1 MRSIYNGLCINC
13 KGFISDDRLLKWG
26 ICERCLGDIED
37 VKNFRELLNVLIEHG
52 KLYFAKDL
60 LSFQSRFSDFSKFFK
75 KAVGQRMWSLQE
87 AWAKRIILGRSF
99 SIVAPTGVGKTV
111 LGIVSALY
119 FATKENKKSYII
131 VPTALLVQQVVDKL
145 RFFSERL
152 NVSPIVLYYHGALRD
167 SEKREVLENTAKG
180 CFNILVTT
188 DRFLIDHFDIV
199 RGNTF
204 DFVFVDDVDSFLKS
218 PKNIDKILLI
228 LGFDEKIITS
238 AFNLLD
244 LVKEANRLRRIGKSP
259 DELLKKIESI
269 RGRIEQ
275 YKRNGKMGLLV
286 VSGATMRAKRT
297 KRIQLFHE
305 LLDFQIGFK
314 PEFLRNIKDFY
325 MEAEATIEEQ
335 VLKIIKVFGG
345 GCLLFVPSTAGKEQA
360 IRLDE
365 YLRAHGIKSKV
376 YMKMDEKLLEN
387 FQSGEYDVLIGVAS
401 FRSPL
406 ARGIDL
412 PERIRYVIF
421 AGVPRL
427 EIKLSWDEYSPS
439 KILTLLKNI
448 REFLDDKAQEKA
460 TQLINNIRRILPLNR
475 RTLDLIRSAVGQ
487 GLKLEGFEGYV
498 CNLILNARQFLKEA
512 ITPEV
517 VAKISQS
524 KEVSLKRK
532 DGEFYLIVADPTA
545 YVQASGRASRLFA
558 GGITRGASILLV
570 DDEKAFYSLKRR
582 LSFMMVDV
590 SWIKFN
596 TKIASKWFEKIDED
610 RKIIQDIKA
619 GKIVKRIKDFIKT
632 ALLVV
637 ESPTKARTISKFF
650 GKPSKRRIGGLTVF
664 EVSMGE
670 FMLNIVASMGHI
682 YDLVIENG
690 FHGVKVEEKRF
701 VPIYDFINKCR
712 KCGEQFSGLEFC
724 PKCKSTDFQSK
735 KDIVEALR
743 ALALEVNYIF
753 IATDPDIEGEKI
765 AYDIY
770 CSLYPLNRRIER
782 LEFHEITKKAFI
794 QAIKRR
800 RNINFRMVEAQIV
813 RRIEDRWIGFE
824 LSRKL
829 WIKFRNYRL
838 SAGRV
843 QTPVLGWI
851 IDRTLGA
858 RKKKKVL
865 FATLSNNLRVSF
877 ENPTLPFP
885 QNKLADSF
893 KDLRAKI
900 TGLEEEERVINPPPP
915 YTTDTML
922 RDASTKLNFSASKAM
937 MLAQDLFEMGL
948 CTYHRTDA
956 TTVSTTGINVAR
968 EYLQDK
974 YPLMLSP
981 KRYAME
987 GAHECI
993 RPTRPIDVQQL
1004 KNLISLGLLRFPKKL
1019 THEHLQLYD
1028 LIFTRFITSQMK
1040 AARVLYQKFRVTL
1053 DGNET
1058 SVEHPIKI
1066 IEDGFNLLAPIKLAQ
1081 PVHEGEYTLKDA
1093 KMVSLPAVSL
1103 FKEGEVIA
1111 LMKERGIGRPS
1122 TYSKI
1127 ISTILDRRYVI
1138 TVKNKLVSTK
1148 LGLRVYEYLSSNF
1161 TDYVS
1166 EETTRRLESIID
1178 AIEQGRV
1185 DYQEVLRNL
1194 YNEILRIREEH
1205 PSQAAYPY

>member
-1 MRSIYNGLCINC
+1 MRSMYNGLCINC
-13 KGFISDDRLLKWG
+13 KGLISDDRLLKWG
-26 ICERCLGDIED
+26 ICEKCLSD
-37 VKNFRELLNVLIEHG
+37 VKAVRNFRELSNVLMENG
-52 KLYFAKDL
+52 KLYFAKDI
-60 LSFQSRFSDFSKFFK
+60 LSFQDRFDDFSKFFK

-87 AWAKRIILGRSF
+87 SWAKRVLLGRSF

-111 LGIVSALY
+111 IGMVSALY
-119 FATKENKKSYII
+119 LATKENKKSYII

-145 RFFSERL
+145 KFFSKRL
-152 NVSPIVLYYHGALRD
+152 NVNPVILYYHGALKD
-167 SEKREVLENTAKG
+167 PEKKEVLENTAKG

-188 DRFLIDHFDIV
+188 DRFLIDHFDIIK
-199 RGNTF
+199 GNSF
-204 DFVFVDDVDSFLKS
+204 DFIFVDDVDSFLKS
-218 PKNIDKILLI
+218 PRNIDKILLI
-228 LGFDEKIITS
+228 LGFDENIIAS

-244 LVKEANRLRRIGKSP
+244 LVKEANRLRRIGKLP
-259 DELLKKIESI
+259 NELLKKIESLK
-269 RGRIEQ
+269 GKIEQ
-275 YKRNGKMGLLV
+275 YKKECNIGLLV

-297 KRIQLFHE
+297 KRIRLFQE
-305 LLDFQIGFK
+305 LLNFQIGFK
-314 PEFLRNIKDFY
+314 PEFLRNIRDFY
-325 MEAEATIEEQ
+325 LEAKTAIEEQ
-335 VLKIIKVFGG
+335 VLEVIKVFGG
-345 GCLLFVPSTAGKEQA
+345 GCLLFVPSTTGKEQA
-360 IRLDE
+360 IKLDE
-365 YLRAHGIKSKV
+365 YLRAHGVKSKV
-376 YMKMDEKLLEN
+376 YMKMDEKMLEN
-387 FQSGEYDVLIGVAS
+387 FQSGEYDVLIGIAS

-427 EIKLSWDEYSPS
+427 EIKLSWDEYNPS
-439 KILTLLKNI
+439 KILTLLKNM
-448 REFLDDKAQEKA
+448 REFLDGKTQEKA
-460 TQLINNIRRILPLNR
+460 TQLISNIRRVVPLNR
-475 RTLDLIRSAVGQ
+475 RALDTIKNAIEKGVR
-487 GLKLEGFEGYV
+487 LEGFEGYV
-498 CNLILNARQFLKEA
+498 SDLILEARQFLMEA

-545 YVQASGRASRLFA
+545 YIQASGRASRLFP

-590 SWIKFN
+590 SWIKLN
-596 TKIASKWFEKIDED
+596 TKVAAKWFEKIDED
-610 RKIIQDIKA
+610 RQVIKDIKA

-632 ALLVV
+632 VLLVV

-690 FHGVKVEEKRF
+690 FHGVKVDGERF
-701 VPIYDFINKCR
+701 IPIYDFINKCR

-724 PKCKSTDFQSK
+724 PKCKSTEFQSK

-743 ALALEVNYIF
+743 ALALEVNYVF

-770 CSLYPLNRRIER
+770 CSLYPLNKHIER
-782 LEFHEITKKAFI
+782 LEFHEITRRAFI
-794 QAIKRR
+794 QAIKKR

-829 WIKFRNYRL
+829 WIKFRNNIL

-851 IDRTLGA
+851 INRTLEA
-858 RKKKKVL
+858 RKKRKVL

-877 ENPTLPFP
+877 ETPLLPFP
-885 QNKLADSF
+885 QNKLAEYI
-893 KDLRAKI
+893 KDLKAKI
-900 TGLEEEERVINPPPP
+900 TNLKEEIRVINPPPP

-922 RDASTKLNFSASKAM
+922 RDASIKLNFSASKTM
-937 MLAQDLFEMGL
+937 MLTQDLFEMGL

-968 EYLQDK
+968 EYMQDK
-974 YPLMLSP
+974 YPQLFSP

-993 RPTRPIDVQQL
+993 RPTRPIDVEQL
-1004 KNLISLGLLRFPKKL
+1004 RNLISLGVLRFPKKL
-1019 THEHLQLYD
+1019 TYDHLQLYD

-1040 AARVLYQKFRVTL
+1040 AAKLLYQRFRVTL

-1058 SVEHPIKI
+1058 LVEHPIKI
-1066 IEDGFNLLAPIKLAQ
+1066 VEDGFNLLTPIRLAQ
-1081 PVHEGEYTLKDA
+1081 PVHESEYVLKNA
-1093 KMVSLPAVSL
+1093 KIVSLPAVSL
-1103 FKEGEVIA
+1103 LKEGDVIA

-1127 ISTILDRRYVI
+1127 ISTILDRHYAV
-1138 TVKNKLVSTK
+1138 TVKNKLVGTK
-1148 LGLRVYEYLSSNF
+1148 LGLRVYEYLSSKF
-1161 TDYVS
+1161 ADYVS
-1166 EETTRRLESIID
+1166 EETTRKLESIID
-1178 AIEQGRV
+1178 AIEQGKV
-1185 DYQEVLRNL
+1185 DHQVVLKGL
-1194 YNEILRIREEH
+1194 YDEILKISEEF
-1205 PSQAAYPY
+1205 